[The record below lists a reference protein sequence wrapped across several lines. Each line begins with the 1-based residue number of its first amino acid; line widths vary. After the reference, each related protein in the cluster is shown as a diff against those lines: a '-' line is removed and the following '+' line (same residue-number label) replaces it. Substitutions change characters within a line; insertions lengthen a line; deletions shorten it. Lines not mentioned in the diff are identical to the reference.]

1 MSGDRPFDVP
11 DSFVQ
16 LYRVPGRVKLVE
28 PRERVEQRY
37 ELCEDLAQ
45 MLCDSAREKLWALGI
60 TERDVLER
68 MQRGVLDSELGLDAA
83 HAGWVVR
90 RLAELL
96 GWDAAYDP

>member
-1 MSGDRPFDVP
+1 MSDDRPFTVP
-11 DSFVQ
+11 DSFVD
-16 LYRVPGRVKLVE
+16 LYRVPGRLELAE
-28 PRERVEQRY
+28 PREFVEQRY

-45 MLCDSAREKLWALGI
+45 LLTDTARDKLWELGI

-68 MQRGVLDSELGLDAA
+68 MRRGVLDSELGLDAA

-96 GWDAAYDP
+96 GWDAAHGP